1 MSKGEAE
8 KGSGDPAT
16 EEEKKREEQAD
27 EAICSACEHSGI
39 KVSSWDDFE
48 AWGQYVEGQLDEPQL
63 AETAEKEVTEFA
75 RVFGKYLVIDKEEPA
90 HVRKELEKHER
101 AGQANRIYRRVCREA
116 GLTLCFF
123 KDFDS
128 WSEYVKGGLTDS
140 EFHERVEQELRRMM
154 VEGHSTNG

>member
-90 HVRKELEKHER
+90 HVRKELEK
-101 AGQANRIYRRVCREA
+101 YRRVCREA

-154 VEGHSTNG
+154 VEWHSTNG

>member
-90 HVRKELEKHER
+90 HVNVPGRPTGFTEGCAER
-101 AGQANRIYRRVCREA
+101 PGLLFVSSRISIRGVN
-116 GLTLCFF
+116 
-123 KDFDS
+123 
-128 WSEYVKGGLTDS
+128 
-140 EFHERVEQELRRMM
+140 M
-154 VEGHSTNG
+154 